1 MAIENFLRRW
11 AATAL
16 VGGLPIAAA
25 WSGSYNSPAYSQLLA
40 ANPPL
45 TENYGWDGNAVA
57 NDGPS
62 NSAAG
67 TRQLVLTE
75 PGSNVPTPAKSA
87 LDATSPYGPN
97 SKQPIGPSVGE
108 GTNSN
113 DTELAK
119 RVAALEETIRQMKAG
134 KAEALPAPKGD
145 TKDDKAKGKDA
156 TGKKDDKKDTA
167 DDKTDK
173 KEETPECVPK
183 KIDTIVKPTFTPT
196 GRIYFDGV
204 TYSDD
209 EATKAFFNTDRDNEL
224 GFRSF
229 RLGGKGNI
237 YENLIYTTEIEIRGT
252 NAAISYKD
260 IYAEQQSL
268 PWIGHLRAGH
278 FREPIGIEEESGD
291 LYVTFMEKTPATQ
304 AFTPDRNFGVMAWD
318 TLDECQEATW
328 FAGVFRADSPDTPT
342 STGLWRSD
350 NNDWS
355 FDTRFAWLPY
365 YDEPSNGRYLTH
377 LGTSYSHR
385 HIGGLTPTAAYNQN
399 VTYNTLNG
407 LAEFGTRSWVGSQ
420 GPIGFGAEADSN
432 EWNQINGEFIQ
443 IWGAASVQSEYF
455 QVFMNS
461 GEQYHGGY
469 AFFSYFLT
477 GENRGYKKDFKGF
490 DRVQPLEPFFLT
502 DSCQGLNY
510 GWGAWELAFGYS
522 WVNLEDGHDIVA
534 TTPATA
540 ANRRRGFN
548 QDVVVGLNWYQNP
561 WSRMSF
567 DYELELV
574 DFVDVGVPSSTANI
588 FGVRWQVDW

>member
-1 MAIENFLRRW
+1 MALDTFIRRL
-11 AATAL
+11 AARAL

-25 WSGSYNSPAYSQLLA
+25 WCGSSSSLAHTQLLA
-40 ANPPL
+40 ANTPL
-45 TENYGWDGNAVA
+45 TENYGWDGIVVA
-57 NDGPS
+57 SDSLGS
-62 NSAAG
+62 SAAG
-67 TRQLVLTE
+67 TSQLVLAE
-75 PGSNVPTPAKSA
+75 PSSNGPTPAKSA
-87 LDATSPYGPN
+87 LEATSPYAPN
-97 SKQPIGPSVGE
+97 SKQPIDQSVGE
-108 GTNSN
+108 GTSGNE
-113 DTELAK
+113 TELAK
-119 RVAALEETIRQMKAG
+119 RVAALEETIRQMKAN
-134 KAEALPAPKGD
+134 KAEAPFAAK
-145 TKDDKAKGKDA
+145 KDDKAKDKDTA
-156 TGKKDDKKDTA
+156 GKKDSATGDKKD
-167 DDKTDK
+167 K
-173 KEETPECVPK
+173 KDETPECVPK

-229 RLGGKGNI
+229 RLGGKGSL
-237 YENLIYTTEIEIRGT
+237 YENLNYLFEVELRGT
-252 NAAISYKD
+252 NAAIAFKD

-268 PWIGHLRAGH
+268 PWMGHLRAGH

-291 LYVTFMEKTPATQ
+291 LYLTFMEKTPATQ

-342 STGLWRSD
+342 STGEWRSD
-350 NNDWS
+350 SNDWS

-377 LGTSYSHR
+377 VGTSYSHR
-385 HIGGLTPTAAYNQN
+385 HIGGITPTAAYNQN
-399 VTYNTLNG
+399 VSYNTLNG

-420 GPIGFGAEADSN
+420 GPIGFGAEANSD

-461 GEQYHGGY
+461 GEQYNGGY

-477 GENRGYKKDFKGF
+477 GENRGYKKDFKAF

-522 WVNLEDGHDIVA
+522 WVNLDDGHDIVA

-548 QDVVVGLNWYQNP
+548 QDVVAALNWYQNP